1 MLIEV
6 KNIRLKKA
14 ASCKISTK
22 AKKKKKKTLTLSIK
36 GTLP

>member
-22 AKKKKKKTLTLSIK
+22 EKKKKKTLTLSIK